1 MLPALGA
8 ALTVLVAAFSAWLV
22 PVALEMLMFIAILTQ
37 GILYAR
43 RAPAGV
49 RTVYA

>member
-8 ALTVLVAAFSAWLV
+8 AFSAWLM
-22 PVALEMLMFIAILTQ
+22 PGALEMLLFIAILTQ